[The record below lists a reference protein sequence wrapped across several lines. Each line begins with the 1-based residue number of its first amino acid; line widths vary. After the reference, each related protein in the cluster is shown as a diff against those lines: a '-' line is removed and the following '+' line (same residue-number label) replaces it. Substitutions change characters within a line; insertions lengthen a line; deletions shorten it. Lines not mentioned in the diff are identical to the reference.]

1 MRKLP
6 ITKGHFTIVDD
17 DDFERVCIFRWC
29 YYGDGYAAR
38 GYRENG
44 KVRIVR
50 LHHMIIGNPRPG
62 FLVDHINGNRL
73 DNRKSNLRFVTNQ
86 QNIFNSQKR
95 QLIISGGN
103 SSKYKGVTWMTDS
116 NKWRNRITLGGR
128 EFHLGVFES
137 EQEAALAYNQAAIKF
152 YGEYSKLNQL

>member
-1 MRKLP
+1 
-6 ITKGHFTIVDD
+6 
-17 DDFERVCIFRWC
+17 
-29 YYGDGYAAR
+29 
-38 GYRENG
+38 
-44 KVRIVR
+44 
-50 LHHMIIGNPRPG
+50 MIIGNPRPG

-103 SSKYKGVTWMTDS
+103 PSKYKGVTWMTDR
-116 NKWRNRITLGGR
+116 NKWRSRITLDGR

-137 EQEAALAYNQAAIKF
+137 EQEAALAYNKAAIKF
-152 YGEYSKLNQL
+152 YGEYANLNKI